1 MKINNVDSVVPGRL
15 NQNKFADFITN
26 QGLII
31 AFVFLIIVFSLMSD
45 VFFTSKNIRLVLRQV
60 SVLGVMACG
69 MTVMLISGNLD
80 LSVGSI
86 VSFSAFLMV
95 DLHNKIGLVP
105 AIIITILVGIIFGC
119 INGFFVGILQLNSLI
134 VTLGMMSVIQA
145 ITLLY
150 SKGYYITIR
159 NPDEQPF
166 SFLGRGFLG
175 VVPFPVIVFLL
186 VVILFYI
193 ILEKTKYGR
202 YIYAM
207 GGNKKCVR
215 FSGIREGL
223 LTYSVFIIT
232 SLTATLG
239 GIMFASRNMA
249 AQTSVGSGLE
259 FEVIAAVALGGTSL
273 LGGAGSVLKTVIGV
287 LILGFLYNAFILFG
301 LPYYTTQIVEWGVI
315 IAAVWLDI
323 LGKRRK
329 V

>member
-1 MKINNVDSVVPGRL
+1 MNSRKSELSLSKTNANERFVRFL
-15 NQNKFADFITN
+15 MN

-31 AFVFLIIVFSLMSD
+31 AFVLLIIIFSLFSD
-45 VFFTSKNIRLVLRQV
+45 VFFTGKNIRLVLRQV
-60 SVLGVMACG
+60 SVLGVLACG
-69 MTVMLISGNLD
+69 MTVVLISGNLD

-95 DLHNKIGLVP
+95 DLHNKIGVVP
-105 AIIITILVGIIFGC
+105 AVIITLAVGVLFGCVNGFLVGF
-119 INGFFVGILQLNSLI
+119 LKLNSLI
-134 VTLGMMSVIQA
+134 ITLGMMSIIQA

-159 NPDEQPF
+159 NPNEQPF
-166 SFLGRGFLG
+166 SFLGRGFIFG
-175 VVPFPVIVFLL
+175 IPFPVIVFLI
-186 VVILFYI
+186 VVILIF
-193 ILEKTKYGR
+193 ILLAKTKYGR

-207 GGNKKCVR
+207 GGNKKVVR
-215 FSGIREGL
+215 FSGIREDI

-239 GIMFASRNMA
+239 GIIFASRNMA
-249 AQTSVGSGLE
+249 AQTSVGNGLE

-273 LGGAGSVLKTVIGV
+273 LGGSGSVLKTVIGV

-315 IAAVWLDI
+315 ILAAWIDI

-329 V
+329 I

>member
-1 MKINNVDSVVPGRL
+1 MDRKNTEISLGKTTSSQRL
-15 NQNKFADFITN
+15 VNFLTT

-31 AFVFLIIVFSLMSD
+31 AFVLLIIVFSLFSD
-45 VFFTSKNIRLVLRQV
+45 VFFTGKNIRLVLRQV

-69 MTVMLISGNLD
+69 MTVVLISGNLD

-95 DLHNKIGLVP
+95 DLHNKIGVVP
-105 AIIITILVGIIFGC
+105 AILITIAVGILFGC
-119 INGFFVGILQLNSLI
+119 INGFLVGFLKLNSLI
-134 VTLGMMSVIQA
+134 ITLGTMSIIQA

-166 SFLGRGFLG
+166 SFLGRGFVFG
-175 VVPFPVIVFLL
+175 IPFPVIVFLI
-186 VVILFYI
+186 VVIIFFVL
-193 ILEKTKYGR
+193 LVKTKYGR

-207 GGNKKCVR
+207 GGNKNVVK
-215 FSGIREGL
+215 FSGIREDV

-273 LGGAGSVLKTVIGV
+273 LGGSGNVLKTVVGV

-315 IAAVWLDI
+315 ILAVWIDI
-323 LGKRRK
+323 ISKRRGK
-329 V
+329 